1 MRWLDGITDS
11 MDMGLSE
18 LWRWPGGRHREAH
31 RILAS
36 CNPWSCKESD
46 MTQRLII
53 SLFVK
58 YFFVPVATL
67 TIVFLIFLLIV
78 VANILER

>member
-1 MRWLDGITDS
+1 MAGWHHRLDGHGFEQTLE
-11 MDMGLSE
+11 MA
-18 LWRWPGGRHREAH
+18 WWEAQ

-78 VANILER
+78 VANILKR